1 METKTNRL
9 ICVLKFPR
17 SCNML
22 LNRIWVGMFLIAFVV
37 VAAKM
42 IFWHDIDVMKN
53 MIDALS
59 SSAKVGFELSL
70 YLTGAMCLWLGIMRI
85 GENGGAMHAL
95 TRAVSPLF
103 SKLFPEIPKNHPAIG
118 SIMMNF
124 SANMLG
130 LDNAATPL
138 GLKAMNEL
146 QELNEDKERASN
158 AQIMFLVLNTSG
170 LTIIPVSIFALRSGA
185 DSPTEV
191 FLPILISTF
200 IASLAGLIFVAIR
213 QKINLFNRVILAYVG
228 TLSVFIGVLLYYVV
242 KHPEH
247 GEAVSVVV
255 GGGIMFGII
264 LVFMLMAMRKK
275 VNVYE
280 SFLEGAKG
288 GFEVAIKV
296 IPYLIAMLCAIAVF
310 RASGALDGILDGI
323 RWCVVW
329 MGVSV
334 TEWVDAL
341 PVAFLKPLSGSGARG
356 AFVEVMNTF
365 GSGSMQERIAAT
377 MQGSTETTFYVLA
390 VYFGSVGIKNVRYA
404 ATAGLFAD
412 FVGIV
417 AAIIVSY
424 IFFS

>member
-1 METKTNRL
+1 
-9 ICVLKFPR
+9 
-17 SCNML
+17 ML
-22 LNRIWVGMFLIAFVV
+22 LNRIWVGMFLVAFVV
-37 VAAKM
+37 VASKM
-42 IFWHDIDVMKN
+42 IFWQDIAVMKN

-85 GENGGAMHAL
+85 GENGGALTAL
-95 TRAVSPLF
+95 TRVVSPLF

-138 GLKAMNEL
+138 GLKAMKEL
-146 QELNEDKERASN
+146 QELNEEKERASN

-170 LTIIPVSIFALRSGA
+170 LTIIPVSIFAMRSGA
-185 DSPTEV
+185 DSPTEI

-228 TLSVFIGVLLYYVV
+228 SLSLFIGLLLYYVV
-242 KHPEH
+242 MHPEN

-264 LVFMLMAMRKK
+264 LVFMLMAIRKK
-275 VNVYE
+275 INVYE

-288 GFEVAIKV
+288 GFETAIKI
-296 IPYLIAMLCAIAVF
+296 IPYLVAMLCAIAVF
-310 RASGALDGILDGI
+310 RASGALGGLLDGI
-323 RWCVVW
+323 RWCVLS
-329 MGVSV
+329 MGITV

-356 AFVEVMNTF
+356 AFAEVMTEF
-365 GSGSMQERIAAT
+365 GPGSMQERIAAT

>member
-1 METKTNRL
+1 M
-9 ICVLKFPR
+9 V
-17 SCNML
+17 
-22 LNRIWVGMFLIAFVV
+22 LNRIFFGMFVIAISLGFFKTIV
-37 VAAKM
+37 M
-42 IFWHDIDVMKN
+42 GDYGVMKD
-53 MIDALS
+53 MIDSLS

-85 GENGGAMHAL
+85 GENGGAISKL
-95 TRAVSPLF
+95 TRAVAPLF

-118 SIMMNF
+118 SMMMNF

-138 GLKAMNEL
+138 GLKAMKEL
-146 QELNEDKERASN
+146 QELNPEKDRASN

-170 LTIIPVSIFALRSGA
+170 LTIIPISIFALRSGA
-185 DSPTEV
+185 DSPTEI

-213 QKINLFNRVILAYVG
+213 QRINLLNATILSYVG
-228 TLSVFIGVLLYYVV
+228 ILSLLIGLMLYYVI
-242 KHPEH
+242 KNPSQ

-264 LVFMLMAMRKK
+264 LSFILMAIRKK

-280 SFLEGAKG
+280 SFIEGAKG
-288 GFEVAIKV
+288 GFNVAIGV
-296 IPYLIAMLCAIAVF
+296 IPYLIAMLCAIALF
-310 RASGALDGILDGI
+310 RASGALEGILEGV
-323 RWCVVW
+323 RWLVLAA
-329 MGVSV
+329 GLTV

-341 PVAFLKPLSGSGARG
+341 PVAFMKPLSGSGARG
-356 AFVEVMNTF
+356 AYVEVMTNF
-365 GSGSMQERIAAT
+365 GIGSLQERIAAT

-390 VYFGSVGIKNVRYA
+390 VYFGSVGIKKTRYA

-417 AAIIVSY
+417 AAIVVSY
-424 IFFS
+424 IFFG

>member
-1 METKTNRL
+1 
-9 ICVLKFPR
+9 
-17 SCNML
+17 
-22 LNRIWVGMFLIAFVV
+22 
-37 VAAKM
+37 
-42 IFWHDIDVMKN
+42 MKN
-53 MIDALS
+53 MIDSLS
-59 SSAKVGFELSL
+59 SAAKTGFELSL
-70 YLTGAMCLWLGIMRI
+70 YLTGAMCLWLGIMKI
-85 GENGGAMHAL
+85 GENGGAMNAL
-95 TRAVSPLF
+95 TKAVSPLF
-103 SKLFPEIPKNHPAIG
+103 SKLFPDVPKNHPAIG

-146 QELNEDKERASN
+146 QELNETKDRASN

-170 LTIIPVSIFALRSGA
+170 LTIIPVSIFAMRSGS

-191 FLPILISTF
+191 FLPILISTY

-213 QKINLFNRVILAYVG
+213 QKINLFNRVVLAYIG
-228 TLSVFIGVLLYYVV
+228 TLSAFIGLLLYYVV
-242 KHPEH
+242 THPEQ
-247 GEAVSVVV
+247 GETVSVVV

-264 LVFMLMAMRKK
+264 LVFILMAMRKK
-275 VNVYE
+275 VNVYD

-288 GFEVAIKV
+288 GFEVAVKI
-296 IPYLIAMLCAIAVF
+296 IPFLVAMLCAIAVF
-310 RASGALDGILDGI
+310 RASGALDGLLDGI
-323 RWCVVW
+323 RWFVLSI
-329 MGVSV
+329 GITV

-341 PVAFLKPLSGSGARG
+341 PVAFMKPLSGSGARG
-356 AFVEVMNTF
+356 AFAEVMTQF
-365 GSGSMQERIAAT
+365 GTGSLQERIAAT

-404 ATAGLFAD
+404 ASAGLFAD
-412 FVGIV
+412 FVGII

>member
-1 METKTNRL
+1 M
-9 ICVLKFPR
+9 V
-17 SCNML
+17 
-22 LNRIWVGMFLIAFVV
+22 LNRIFFGMFVIAISLGFFKTIV
-37 VAAKM
+37 M
-42 IFWHDIDVMKN
+42 GDYGVMKD
-53 MIDALS
+53 MIDSLS

-85 GENGGAMHAL
+85 GENGGAISKL
-95 TRAVSPLF
+95 TKTVAPLF

-118 SIMMNF
+118 SMMMNF

-138 GLKAMNEL
+138 GLKAMKEL
-146 QELNEDKERASN
+146 QELNPEKDRASN
-158 AQIMFLVLNTSG
+158 SQIMFLVLNTSG
-170 LTIIPVSIFALRSGA
+170 LTIIPISIFALRSGA
-185 DSPTEV
+185 DSPTEI

-213 QKINLFNRVILAYVG
+213 QRINLLNGTIISYIGILS
-228 TLSVFIGVLLYYVV
+228 LLIGLMLYYVI
-242 KHPEH
+242 KNPSQ

-264 LVFMLMAMRKK
+264 LSFILMAIRKK

-280 SFLEGAKG
+280 SFIEGAKG
-288 GFEVAIKV
+288 GFNVAIGI
-296 IPYLIAMLCAIAVF
+296 IPYLIAMLCAIALF
-310 RASGALDGILDGI
+310 RASGALEGILEGV
-323 RWCVVW
+323 RWLVLAA
-329 MGVSV
+329 GLTV

-341 PVAFLKPLSGSGARG
+341 PVAFMKPLSGSGARG
-356 AFVEVMNTF
+356 AYVEVMTNF
-365 GSGSMQERIAAT
+365 GIGSLQERIAAT

-390 VYFGSVGIKNVRYA
+390 VYFGSVGIKKTRYA

-417 AAIIVSY
+417 AAIVVSY
-424 IFFS
+424 IFFG

>member
-1 METKTNRL
+1 
-9 ICVLKFPR
+9 
-17 SCNML
+17 ML
-22 LNRIWVGMFLIAFVV
+22 LNRIWVGMFLVAFVV
-37 VAAKM
+37 VTAKM
-42 IFWHDIDVMKN
+42 IFWHDIHVMKN

-146 QELNEDKERASN
+146 QELNEDKESASN

-200 IASLAGLIFVAIR
+200 IASLAGLIFVSIR
-213 QKINLFNRVILAYVG
+213 QKINLFNRVILAYIG
-228 TLSVFIGVLLYYVV
+228 TLSLFIGTLLYYVV
-242 KHPEH
+242 KHPEN
-247 GEAVSVVV
+247 GEAVSIVV

-310 RASGALDGILDGI
+310 RASGALDGVLDGI
-323 RWCVVW
+323 RWCVIW